1 MDVLMHNDFSIMLGT
16 VHFNYRIWSESSGA
30 SEQDQFFCSQKM
42 SIVAKNLG
50 SVSVF
55 YT

>member
-1 MDVLMHNDFSIMLGT
+1 MDVLMHNYFSIMLGT

-30 SEQDQFFCSQKM
+30 SDFCSQKM

-50 SVSVF
+50 SASVF